1 MSYES
6 HQTLTSMMSLWRT
19 RIVAFILRQA
29 EPCIPVDQLSSS
41 LHRRHRMSVYT
52 FRSSRP
58 DHWVSPRPTRD
69 PARGRAIHGPLQPME
84 QPRGVLERLFA
95 RR

>member
-1 MSYES
+1 
-6 HQTLTSMMSLWRT
+6 
-19 RIVAFILRQA
+19 
-29 EPCIPVDQLSSS
+29 
-41 LHRRHRMSVYT
+41 MSVYT

>member
-1 MSYES
+1 MS
-6 HQTLTSMMSLWRT
+6 
-19 RIVAFILRQA
+19 A
-29 EPCIPVDQLSSS
+29 
-41 LHRRHRMSVYT
+41 YT

-69 PARGRAIHGPLQPME
+69 PARGRAIHGPLQPMGA
-84 QPRGVLERLFA
+84 PGDGWLSRLLL